1 MGILCSVKRFRLLSG
16 TITIVLG
23 RKLLLE
29 KARGCLNNGD
39 TFWSWC
45 VSTSVRE
52 EEQWGEPAQLSP
64 GAGVRAQEPD

>member
-1 MGILCSVKRFRLLSG
+1 MGILCPVKRFRLLG
-16 TITIVLG
+16 DPITIVLG

-39 TFWSWC
+39 TFCNWC

-52 EEQWGEPAQLSP
+52 EEQWEEHAQLSP
-64 GAGVRAQEPD
+64 GAGVRAQESD